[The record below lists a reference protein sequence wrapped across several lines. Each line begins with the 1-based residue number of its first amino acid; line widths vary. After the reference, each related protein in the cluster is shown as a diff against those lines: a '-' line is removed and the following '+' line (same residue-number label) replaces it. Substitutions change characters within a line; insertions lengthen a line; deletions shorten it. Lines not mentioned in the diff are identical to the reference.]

1 MAFAPRQKKPL
12 SILEKKIPVNPKY
25 ASVSAVIDTGC
36 KIKDEVVYSDK
47 VIARRRGELFSRIT
61 VDGLAD
67 LLTPSS
73 EEESVYAGFKSDSP
87 TISVV
92 HLEDVPPSNIAPQN
106 LVLDIRD
113 EDEFLKCHIKGA
125 THYPLSKMVRD
136 DISINLYMMRRKSP
150 GKHLVVYGLDDKASV
165 PAGTALTQKG
175 WEEVLVL
182 SGGLEAFALKYP
194 GMITGIPPETVP
206 KKLSRPSSYAPSV
219 VSARS
224 SRR

>member
-12 SILEKKIPVNPKY
+12 SILEKRIPVNPRY
-25 ASVSAVIDTGC
+25 ASVTSVIDTGS
-36 KIKDEVVYSDK
+36 KMKEEVVYSDK

-61 VDGLAD
+61 VEGLCC

-73 EEESVYAGFKSDSP
+73 EEENVYTGFKTDSP

-106 LVLDIRD
+106 LLLDVRD

-125 THYPLSKMVRD
+125 THYPLPKIVRD

-150 GKHLVVYGLDDKASV
+150 GKHLIVYGLDDKASV
-165 PAGTALTQKG
+165 PAGTSLSQKG

-182 SGGLEAFALKYP
+182 SGGLEAFACRYP
-194 GMITGIPPETVP
+194 NMLSGTPPETVP
-206 KKLSRPSSYAPSV
+206 KKLSRPSSNGAM
-219 VSARS
+219 SARS
-224 SRR
+224 SVR